1 MGGNI
6 TMREK
11 SDMERSIYRTQLWM
25 EEGQYELALTALQH
39 IQTNNPEQERQIA
52 YLSAWCH
59 TLLEQWTE
67 ARCLLL
73 NLFPL
78 STIEENWN
86 DAKHNERERR
96 AFYLLCLG
104 NAAIS
109 LNRFE
114 VASQHYTKCLKLLS
128 ERRVN
133 LPQVRIKA
141 RHSLGMTCILSGFYA
156 MAIQHYEEALQM
168 CMTIPQHEDLPE
180 IYYGLCDANRLLENF
195 EGAYTYG
202 VKALE
207 LYEKRGMRTMEGRVQ
222 NALGRI
228 CYQMQEYNEAA
239 DHYLESLSIATLD
252 DNQKTKLVNF
262 MALADLRLAEDRL
275 EEAQRYCQR
284 ALEVA
289 DGLNDNY
296 YLGLMYLTCG
306 KVTLAESEHI
316 EGEQHDILFSKARR
330 LFERAKEL
338 LSQTQAS
345 VLLGEAY
352 GRIAQMLEQSGQPQ
366 EAICYWKIAYESLS
380 RPIGQS
386 LDELQN
392 IQANPLL

>member
-1 MGGNI
+1 MH
-6 TMREK
+6 EK
-11 SDMERSIYRTQLWM
+11 SDLERSIYRTQLWM
-25 EEGQYELALTALQH
+25 EEGQYGLALTALQH
-39 IQTNNPEQERQIA
+39 IQTNNPEQECQIA

-73 NLFPL
+73 HLYPQ
-78 STIEENWN
+78 SSIEENWN

-114 VASQHYTKCLKLLS
+114 EASRHYTQCLKLLS

-141 RHSLGMTCILSGFYA
+141 RHSLGKICIMSGFYV
-156 MAIQHYEEALQM
+156 MAIQHYEEALQL
-168 CMTIPQHEDLPE
+168 CKTNPEHEDLPE
-180 IYYGLCDANRLLENF
+180 IYYGLCDANRLLGKF
-195 EGAYTYG
+195 ESAYTYG
-202 VKALE
+202 IKALE
-207 LYEKRGMRTMEGRVQ
+207 LYEKRGMRTLEGRVQ
-222 NALGRI
+222 NVLGRI
-228 CYQMQEYNEAA
+228 CYQMREYNEAA

-262 MALADLRLAEDRL
+262 IALADLRLAEDRL

-306 KVTLAESEHI
+306 KVTLAESEHT
-316 EGEQHDILFSKARR
+316 EGEQHEILFSKARR

-345 VLLGEAY
+345 VLLGEVY
-352 GRIAQMLEQSGQPQ
+352 GRIAQMLELSGQPQ
-366 EAICYWKIAYESLS
+366 EAISYWKTAYESLS

-386 LDELQN
+386 MD
-392 IQANPLL
+392 